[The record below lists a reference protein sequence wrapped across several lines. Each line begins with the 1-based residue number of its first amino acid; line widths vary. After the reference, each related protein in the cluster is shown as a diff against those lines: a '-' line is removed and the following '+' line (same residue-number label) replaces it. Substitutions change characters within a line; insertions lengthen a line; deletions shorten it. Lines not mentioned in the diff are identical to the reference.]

1 MPDNQVVLTFGGGIN
16 SRRRV
21 ADVQIDECV
30 PPSENFD
37 LDPSNRALF
46 RRKPFDLIATAPNAA
61 RINGFAQL
69 IKQNNAISTLVQSGE
84 KVYSWDGFQTFT
96 EVGEVPVTSR
106 LRGPREQ
113 NFTLHEYV
121 IITDLAKATT
131 VKKWD
136 GTTFQDLE
144 HDLGG
149 QLIAKYCRVYNERNF
164 LGNVTTTID
173 TPHVLLA
180 SEGSDGEKF
189 STADRPT
196 SSLGADAPW
205 FLPTPDLRPINGMD
219 EAFGQFIISTQRG
232 RLYILSGQDSFDYSI
247 DPLHVGSAVVGEEA
261 IKNIG
266 NDVILGVDGRIEALS
281 GVLNFGDVESD
292 DLSLPIARL
301 VENVTGWTIEYDR
314 RNQKIL
320 CFPRDQGLVYV
331 IHKTLLTDPNTAG
344 VLSPWSKWK
353 TEHPTGFSPTT
364 VMQLVNPISREDR
377 IYFGDE
383 SGNIY
388 VTDGEG
394 GQDGGTDDITV
405 KRRSGLFAVPEGN
418 TFNFEGWILYRTL
431 FEVCVTLRLLGGG
444 VAIWEQEIEICF
456 PQNLNLVVYKGDS
469 YYNDGKSP
477 YGLSFFTGRVHR
489 QDWCA
494 AGHSSNFQ
502 FEIEVTGAAD
512 FDIEEVGLEFRSETT

>member
-1 MPDNQVVLTFGGGIN
+1 MPENQFVLTFGGGIN
-16 SRRRV
+16 ARRRV
-21 ADVQIDECV
+21 ADVQPDECV

-37 LDPSNRALF
+37 LDGNNRALF
-46 RRKPFDLIATAPNAA
+46 RRKPFDLVATAPNAGS
-61 RINGFAQL
+61 INGFAQL
-69 IKQNNAISTLVQSGE
+69 IKQNNAISTLVQAGE
-84 KVYSWDGFQTFT
+84 KVYSWDGGDTFN
-96 EVGEVPVTSR
+96 EVGEVSAQSR

-113 NFTLHEYV
+113 NFTLNEYV
-121 IITDLAKATT
+121 IITDLEKQTV

-149 QLIAKYCRVYNERNF
+149 QLFAKYCRVYNERNF
-164 LGNVTTTID
+164 LGNVRTTID

-247 DPLHVGSAVVGEEA
+247 DPLHIGSAVVGDEA

-266 NDVILGVDGRIEALS
+266 NDVILGLDGRIEALS

-301 VENVTGWTIEYDR
+301 LKNATEWTIEYDR
-314 RNQKIL
+314 RNQKVL
-320 CFPRDQGLVYV
+320 CFPKNQSVVYV
-331 IHKTLLTDPNTAG
+331 LHKTLVTDPNTAG
-344 VLSPWSKWK
+344 VLSAWSKWS
-353 TEHPTGFSPTT
+353 TTHPTFFNPTT
-364 VMQLVNPISREDR
+364 VMQLVNPIDKQDVV
-377 IYFGDE
+377 YFGDA

-388 VTDGEG
+388 VTEGEG

-405 KRRSGLFAVPEGN
+405 RRRSGLLAVPEGN
-418 TFNFEGWILYRTL
+418 EFNFHGWILYRTL

-444 VAIWEQEIEICF
+444 VAIWEQEVELCF
-456 PQNLNLVVYKGDS
+456 PVNENLVVYKGDS

-477 YGLSFFTGRVHR
+477 YGLSFLTGRIHR

-494 AGHSSNFQ
+494 AGQSSNLQ
-502 FEIEVTGAAD
+502 LEVEVSGAAD
-512 FDIEEVGLEFRSETT
+512 FNVEEIGIEFTSETT